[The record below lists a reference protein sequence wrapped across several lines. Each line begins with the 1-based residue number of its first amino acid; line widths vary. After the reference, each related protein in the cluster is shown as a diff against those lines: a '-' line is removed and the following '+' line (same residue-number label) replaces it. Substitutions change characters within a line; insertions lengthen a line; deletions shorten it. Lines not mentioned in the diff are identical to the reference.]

1 MAEAIA
7 SALSEAGGG
16 PDGRTGQ
23 TDREPCTSNPCAR
36 RRRPRGGVR
45 GLNSPSPRRPAG
57 FGPGTR
63 ACDDESVKSR
73 RNARRGAPVPEGL
86 RPPGPGAGTTPG
98 HYAEDDVRRA
108 TLPTVEAWVSVL
120 ADKMP
125 GLEPDVRD
133 MAVQGAAPKLDAML
147 REVREVFRGAGPP
160 DPETDPRKWNQ
171 VPEPPIWCP
180 SNRSRKLRA
189 ASRLSG
195 RVIGGHVC
203 F

>member
-1 MAEAIA
+1 MTI
-7 SALSEAGGG
+7 
-16 PDGRTGQ
+16 
-23 TDREPCTSNPCAR
+23 
-36 RRRPRGGVR
+36 
-45 GLNSPSPRRPAG
+45 PA
-57 FGPGTR
+57 
-63 ACDDESVKSR
+63 
-73 RNARRGAPVPEGL
+73 GL
-86 RPPGPGAGTTPG
+86 RPPWTWNPPNRFT
-98 HYAEDDVRRA
+98 EDEARRA
-108 TLPTVEAWVSVL
+108 TLLAVEAWVSVL